1 MFRVG
6 FDIYEQCTK
15 CPGFSFF
22 SLRFEY
28 VNLFVILEIPI
39 LIMPFP
45 AHAKFFPLYNVNNCW
60 TVY

>member
-1 MFRVG
+1 MSGAQNV
-6 FDIYEQCTK
+6 QALV
-15 CPGFSFF
+15 FF
-22 SLRFEY
+22 PLRFEY
-28 VNLFVILEIPI
+28 VNLFVILKIPI